1 MNRIIG
7 HAMGKDFNSKGLDK
21 RLSTNGI
28 SKGVN
33 RFVHNATFV
42 SRKRMFDLTNPG
54 RFFYPNMRH
63 IIPPEKKKEGIS
75 NLRTNISKIYLT
87 RLLVLNYD
95 NQIMNKE
102 ENDLFL
108 LFYIAAPAIVDSQFN
123 AQTLA
128 LFGTKFH
135 LPF

>member
-21 RLSTNGI
+21 RLSTGGI
-28 SKGVN
+28 SKGGN

-63 IIPPEKKKEGIS
+63 IIPKERKGMAI
-75 NLRTNISKIYLT
+75 NKLRENIIIIYVARTNFLANEGMTMST
-87 RLLVLNYD
+87 
-95 NQIMNKE
+95 E
-102 ENDLFL
+102 ETTLFL
-108 LFYIAAPAIVDSQFN
+108 LFYIGAAGIVD
-123 AQTLA
+123 AQWNPGTKTM
-128 LFGTKFH
+128 FGAKFH